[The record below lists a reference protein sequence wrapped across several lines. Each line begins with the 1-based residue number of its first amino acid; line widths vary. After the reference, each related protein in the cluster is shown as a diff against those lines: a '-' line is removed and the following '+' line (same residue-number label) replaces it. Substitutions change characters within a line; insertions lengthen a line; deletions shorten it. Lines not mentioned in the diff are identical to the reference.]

1 MLMYHQKGF
10 CGAGGSIPAEVLY
23 PNCSSCSPPC
33 QTVRIC
39 PIPGPSGATGPAG
52 PTGPSGATGPT
63 GPTGPSGAT
72 GPTGPTGPSGAT
84 GPTGPTGPSGA
95 TGPTGPTGPSGAT
108 GPTGPTGPSGATG
121 PTGPAGTLIPGAAV
135 ANVSSNASL
144 PVLIQSYNS
153 LLASLRAAGV
163 ISSS

>member
-84 GPTGPTGPSGA
+84 GPTGP
-95 TGPTGPTGPSGAT
+95 
-108 GPTGPTGPSGATG
+108 
-121 PTGPAGTLIPGAAV
+121 AGTLIPGAAV

>member
-63 GPTGPSGAT
+63 GP
-72 GPTGPTGPSGAT
+72 
-84 GPTGPTGPSGA
+84 
-95 TGPTGPTGPSGAT
+95 
-108 GPTGPTGPSGATG
+108 
-121 PTGPAGTLIPGAAV
+121 AGTLIPGAAV

>member
-39 PIPGPSGATGPAG
+39 PIPGPSGATGP
-52 PTGPSGATGPT
+52 
-63 GPTGPSGAT
+63 
-72 GPTGPTGPSGAT
+72 
-84 GPTGPTGPSGA
+84 
-95 TGPTGPTGPSGAT
+95 TGPTGPSGAT

-135 ANVSSNASL
+135 ADVSSNASL

>member
-39 PIPGPSGATGPAG
+39 PIPGPSGATGPVG

-63 GPTGPSGAT
+63 GPTGPSGT
-72 GPTGPTGPSGAT
+72 
-84 GPTGPTGPSGA
+84 